1 MLHVSSS
8 LFVVYYRGYLS
19 GGRPFL
25 PRRPAKYNG
34 VAETV
39 SAKTA
44 QNITGVFLKKLDFQ
58 LPWSENV
65 LLSAGKKEFV
75 FVQYDGIIHIDCGIS
90 PFVKKKGNSCQRNMD
105 FGRRYYA

>member
-1 MLHVSSS
+1 ML
-8 LFVVYYRGYLS
+8 
-19 GGRPFL
+19 
-25 PRRPAKYNG
+25 RRPAKYNG

-65 LLSAGKKEFV
+65 LLSAGKKAFV
-75 FVQYDGIIHIDCGIS
+75 FVQYDGIISAIRAIE
-90 PFVKKKGNSCQRNMD
+90 NS
-105 FGRRYYA
+105 FGRNHYAKMDRFK